1 MNTNK
6 NWLVD
11 GSEHFVVEMGYST
24 SYGEPKIYN
33 VFDNLK
39 FEGETPEVLSYSVNG
54 LHSFAALDKDSGT
67 TNTSNIKMYKDGSFT
82 IEPDKY
88 GIYNMVD
95 SLTRVYE
102 GPEYGPTQV
111 EYVIRQGN
119 NTVTSTVTIIPDP
132 SSNGYDVLHDPA
144 AKLIADAATV
154 VSTNQDGISGN
165 ALDNLGIPQEVRSNL
180 SVSDFSVAG
189 FGRYQAGNLVEIDHV
204 GTILINKDGSYHFT
218 PEQGYTGDVPEISY
232 TLVNSATQ
240 TRHVKQLLIR
250 QEDNVPNADEV
261 PILIHEGQKW
271 LFKPNVSF
279 SDHVNEKVDYWGP
292 YGGTEVKT
300 GNLLTGAS
308 SLALDGTP
316 SGKLEII
323 DFTFNG
329 QTYKAGETYQG
340 GRIWDPVWAT
350 VKSDGTFAIYQKSPT
365 QYGWES
371 GFYQNQLTYT
381 VSNGS
386 STVKSVWRDSFFTY
400 PEGPD
405 THDINDY
412 WNIRGNKNPLDW
424 QDADETVTANQ
435 HTLAG
440 NVWQIGDWDYRNL
453 NILLT
458 EYSINGMKYKA
469 GETAAIFGVGTF
481 TLYGRGA
488 YEFSVEGQRVT
499 SIKSLEIAYT
509 TSLHIDYQRDYFS
522 NRTENIVV
530 KTDKTDQSVLTL
542 NLADSVKAAPYAE
555 ANAKANVRVKLDRT
569 ISLDGGIETGNL
581 LSEYAAADKPYISG
595 FRVGNA
601 YYATNQTV
609 EVAGIGWVTI
619 TRDGSYYI
627 NSKDLSVLNKKLPD
641 IAFTVTNGYKASS
654 STLRLKMGE
663 IAPDDQDESAFFYG
677 HQEIAGNVLENKM
690 LAVSS
695 FKINGISYK
704 AGSTVEIEG
713 VGSFT
718 LDAKGAY
725 KLENVQAGALTE
737 LPSIVYTVQ
746 GSTRSEESRLDLTVD
761 STFTDLP
768 EEKLLEMAEL
778 TDGNEEISGLRNESV
793 YLLSNAKSMIGG
805 KYVGDLS
812 IAGFSVNGKA
822 YQLGDWVQFGSGAL
836 TIDEYGYARYLSG
849 SATVDSPKP
858 TVTYTVSNGAKT
870 VTSEL
875 IITHKAEDV
884 SEPTKPQFEGKIF
897 VNKSPYY
904 WDESSSADLVIG
916 DSPSSGFL
924 DNWYERT
931 NSDGLLERFYIS
943 VNGDYLSSPSDSD
956 SNDIYIG
963 DRLNIDNLSW
973 NSGGTVIKGSS
984 YGSAVEGLRD
994 YLKAGGSEGSD
1005 AELVAYVRQNYT
1017 KLMDTHQQGGND
1029 DLNGGAGDDIIIG
1042 NAGDDTLTGGEGRDI
1057 FVFMANSNSGQDRIT
1072 DFVRGSDK
1080 IQFSDV
1086 VDSSSLIWETD
1097 TRTLKFTGVQDGN
1110 TYENSV
1116 FIQSASA
1123 DFKLE
1128 DLIG

>member
-24 SYGEPKIYN
+24 SYREPKIYN

-67 TNTSNIKMYKDGSFT
+67 TNTSNIKLYKDGSFT
-82 IEPDKY
+82 IEPDKNGLY
-88 GIYNMVD
+88 KPID
-95 SLTRVYE
+95 SLQLVYE
-102 GPEYGPTQV
+102 PPEYGPTQV

-119 NTVTSTVTIIPDP
+119 NTVTSTMMIIPDP
-132 SSNGYDVLHDPA
+132 SSNGFGILHDPT
-144 AKLIADAATV
+144 AKLIADSSAV
-154 VSTNQDGISGN
+154 VSTNPDGISGDV
-165 ALDNLGIPQEVRSNL
+165 LDNLGIPQEVKNNL

-204 GTILINKDGSYHFT
+204 GTILINKDGSYRFT

-232 TLVNSATQ
+232 TLVNSVTQ
-240 TRHVKQLLIR
+240 TRHVKQLNIR

-261 PILIHEGQKW
+261 PVLLHDAHQIEGETS
-271 LFKPNVSF
+271 VSF
-279 SDHVNEKVDYWGP
+279 SDRAGEKVDHWGA
-292 YGGTEVKT
+292 YDGTEVKT

-316 SGKLEII
+316 SGKLEIL

-329 QTYKAGETYQG
+329 KTHKAGETYQHKAG
-340 GRIWDPVWAT
+340 ETYQDGNAWVT
-350 VKSDGTFAIYQKSPT
+350 VKSDGTFAIYQEMPT
-365 QYGWES
+365 QYDWES

-386 STVKSVWRDSFFTY
+386 STVKAVWRDTFSTY
-400 PEGPD
+400 TGSD
-405 THDINDY
+405 GLFYDDY
-412 WNIRGNKNPLDW
+412 WFSKGDKNPLDW
-424 QDADETVTANQ
+424 HDGDETVTANQ
-435 HTLAG
+435 NTLTG
-440 NVWQIGDWDYRNL
+440 NVWQIGDHDYGSL
-453 NILLT
+453 TILLT
-458 EYSINGMKYKA
+458 EYSINGIKYKA
-469 GETAAIFGVGTF
+469 GETAAIFGLGTF
-481 TLYGRGA
+481 TLYGRGT
-488 YEFSVEGQRVT
+488 YEFSVEGQRID
-499 SIKSLEIAYT
+499 SIKSLDITYT
-509 TSLHIDYQRDYFS
+509 TGASYRG
-522 NRTENIVV
+522 ENN
-530 KTDKTDQSVLTL
+530 KFDRFTDQSVLTV

-1042 NAGDDTLTGGEGRDI
+1042 NAGNDTLTGGEGRDV
-1057 FVFMANSNSGQDRIT
+1057 FVFMANSNSGQDTIT

-1086 VDSSSLIWETD
+1086 VDTSSLIWEAD

>member
-11 GSEHFVVEMGYST
+11 GSEHFVAKMGYST
-24 SYGEPKIYN
+24 SYEEPKIYN

-54 LHSFAALDKDSGT
+54 LHRYAALDKDSGT

-95 SLTRVYE
+95 SLTHVYD

-111 EYVIRQGN
+111 EYVIRQGG

-132 SSNGYDVLHDPA
+132 SSNGYEVLHDPA
-144 AKLIADAATV
+144 AKLVADAATV
-154 VSTNQDGISGN
+154 VSTNPSGISGD
-165 ALDNLGIPQEVRSNL
+165 ALANLGIPQEVRSNL

-189 FGRYQAGNLVEIDHV
+189 VGRYQAGNVMEIENV
-204 GTILINKDGSYHFT
+204 GTILINKDGSYRFT
-218 PEQGYTGDVPEISY
+218 PEPGYTGDVPEISY
-232 TLVNSATQ
+232 TLINSATQ
-240 TRHVKQLLIR
+240 TREMKRLNIR
-250 QEDNVPNADEV
+250 QEDNVPNVDEV
-261 PILIHEGQKW
+261 PVLLHEGQKW
-271 LFKPNVSF
+271 ELESKVSF
-279 SDHVNEKVDYWGP
+279 SDRVNETVDHWGT
-292 YGGTEVKT
+292 YDGTEVKT

-308 SLALDGTP
+308 SLTLDGKP
-316 SGKLEII
+316 SGKLEIL

-329 QTYKAGETYQG
+329 KNYKAGETSQDG
-340 GRIWDPVWAT
+340 NAWAT
-350 VKSDGTFAIYQKSPT
+350 VKSDGTFAIYQNSPSLMDW
-365 QYGWES
+365 QS
-371 GFYQNQLTYT
+371 GYYQNQLIYT

-386 STVKSVWRDSFFTY
+386 STVKSVWRDSFY
-400 PEGPD
+400 ASSIWW
-405 THDINDY
+405 DIGDIHDY
-412 WNIRGNKNPLDW
+412 WYMKGNQNPLDW
-424 QDADETVTANQ
+424 NDADETMTANQ
-435 HTLAG
+435 NTLTG
-440 NVWQIGDWDYRNL
+440 NVWQIGDQDYGSL
-453 NILLT
+453 NIQLT

-469 GETAAIFGVGTF
+469 GETAAIFGLGTF

-488 YEFSVEGQRVT
+488 YEFSLEGQRVA
-499 SIKSLEIAYT
+499 SIKSLDITYT
-509 TSLHIDYQRDYFS
+509 TEASYRG
-522 NRTENIVV
+522 ENN
-530 KTDKTDQSVLTL
+530 KSDRFTDQSVLTL
-542 NLADSVKAAPYAE
+542 NLAGSVKAAPYAE
-555 ANAKANVRVKLDRT
+555 ANAKANVRVKLDKT
-569 ISLDGGIETGNL
+569 VSLDGGIETGNL

-609 EVAGIGWVTI
+609 EVAGIGWITI

-836 TIDEYGYARYLSG
+836 AIDEYGHARYLSG
-849 SATVDSPKP
+849 SATADSPKP

-943 VNGDYLSSPSDSD
+943 VNGDYLSRPSDSD

-1017 KLMDTHQQGGND
+1017 KLMDTHPQGGDD

-1042 NAGDDTLTGGEGRDI
+1042 NAGDDTLTGGEGRDV

>member
-11 GSEHFVVEMGYST
+11 GSEHFVAKMGYST
-24 SYGEPKIYN
+24 SYEEPKIYN

-54 LHSFAALDKDSGT
+54 LHRYAALDKDSGT

-95 SLTRVYE
+95 SLTYVYD

-111 EYVIRQGN
+111 EYVIRQGG

-132 SSNGYDVLHDPA
+132 SSNGYEVLHDPA
-144 AKLIADAATV
+144 AKLIADAAAV
-154 VSTNQDGISGN
+154 VSTNPSGISGD
-165 ALDNLGIPQEVRSNL
+165 ALANLGIPQEVRSNL

-189 FGRYQAGNLVEIDHV
+189 VGRYQAGNVMEIDNV
-204 GTILINKDGSYHFT
+204 GTILINKDGSYRFT
-218 PEQGYTGDVPEISY
+218 PEPGYTGDVPEISY
-232 TLVNSATQ
+232 TLINSATQ
-240 TRHVKQLLIR
+240 TREVKKLNIR
-250 QEDNVPNADEV
+250 QEDNVPNVDEV
-261 PILIHEGQKW
+261 PVLLHEGRKSQ
-271 LFKPNVSF
+271 LEPNVSP
-279 SDHVNEKVDYWGP
+279 SDMVGEKIYDWGMWH

-300 GNLLTGAS
+300 GNLLAGSS
-308 SLALDGTP
+308 SLTLDGKP
-316 SGKLEII
+316 SGKLEIL

-329 QTYKAGETYQG
+329 ETHKAGETYQG
-340 GRIWDPVWAT
+340 DAWAT
-350 VKSDGTFAIYQKSPT
+350 VKSDGTFVIYQQSPM
-365 QYGWES
+365 GS
-371 GFYQNQLTYT
+371 FFGDMPFYKNQLTYT
-381 VSNGS
+381 VSNGK
-386 STVKSVWRDSFFTY
+386 STVKAFWQDSFFHY
-400 PEGPD
+400 IFRPD
-405 THDINDY
+405 MLDVMDY
-412 WNIRGNKNPLDW
+412 IVGKGNENPLDW
-424 QDADETVTANQ
+424 QDADETVTVKQN
-435 HTLAG
+435 TLTG
-440 NVWQIGDWDYRNL
+440 NVWQVDDYNYSGL
-453 NILLT
+453 HILVT

-469 GETAAIFGVGTF
+469 GETAAIFGLGTF

-778 TDGNEEISGLRNESV
+778 TDGNEEISGLNNESV

-1017 KLMDTHQQGGND
+1017 QLMDTHPQGGDD

>member
-54 LHSFAALDKDSGT
+54 LHSFAALDKDSDT

-350 VKSDGTFAIYQKSPT
+350 VKSDGTFAIYQQSPT

-488 YEFSVEGQRVT
+488 YEFSVEGQRID
-499 SIKSLEIAYT
+499 SIKSLDIAYT
-509 TSLHIDYQRDYFS
+509 TKASYRG
-522 NRTENIVV
+522 ENNQSGEF
-530 KTDKTDQSVLTL
+530 TDQSVLTV

-555 ANAKANVRVKLDRT
+555 ANVKANGRAKLDRT
-569 ISLDGGIETGNL
+569 VSLDGGIETGNL

-609 EVAGIGWVTI
+609 EVAGVGWVTI

-654 STLRLKMGE
+654 STLRLKMAE

-677 HQEIAGNVLENKM
+677 HQKIAGNVLENKV

-695 FKINGISYK
+695 FNINGISYK

-737 LPSIVYTVQ
+737 LPSIVYTVE
-746 GSTRSEESRLDLTVD
+746 GSTRSEKSRLNLTVD
-761 STFTDLP
+761 STLTDVP
-768 EEKLLEMAEL
+768 KEKLLEMAKL
-778 TDGNEEISGLRNESV
+778 SDGNEEISGLHNNSLN
-793 YLLSNAKSMIGG
+793 LLANASSMIRGERIG
-805 KYVGDLS
+805 IMS
-812 IAGFSVNGKA
+812 IVDFTVNGKV
-822 YQLGDWVQFGSGAL
+822 YQAGDWVQFGSGAL
-836 TIDEYGYARYLSG
+836 TIGKDGTSKYLLG
-849 SATVDSPKP
+849 SATADSWVPP
-858 TVTYTVSNGAKT
+858 VTYTVSNGIKK
-870 VTSEL
+870 VNSVL
-875 IITHKAEDV
+875 IITHKPEDV
-884 SEPTKPQFEGKIF
+884 SEPANPQLEGK
-897 VNKSPYY
+897 VYVESSPGYVA
-904 WDESSSADLVIG
+904 DASSSADLVVG
-916 DSPSSGFL
+916 DRPSSGYL
-924 DNWYERT
+924 KRHGSWGGYDNLMSR
-931 NSDGLLERFYIS
+931 
-943 VNGDYLSSPSDSD
+943 SDSD
-956 SNDIYIG
+956 SDDIYIG
-963 DRLNIDNLSW
+963 DSLNIDSLSW
-973 NSGGTVIKGSS
+973 SRGDTVIKGSS
-984 YGSAVEGLRD
+984 YVNAVEGLRD

-1017 KLMDTHQQGGND
+1017 KLMDTNLKGGND
-1029 DLNGGAGDDIIIG
+1029 KIDAGAGDDIIIG
-1042 NAGDDTLTGGEGRDI
+1042 NAGNDTLTGGEGRDV
-1057 FVFMANSNSGQDRIT
+1057 FVFMANSNSGQDTIT

-1086 VDSSSLIWETD
+1086 VDTSSLIWEAD

-1110 TYENSV
+1110 VYKNSI

>member
-1 MNTNK
+1 MLT
-6 NWLVD
+6 
-11 GSEHFVVEMGYST
+11 GSS
-24 SYGEPKIYN
+24 
-33 VFDNLK
+33 
-39 FEGETPEVLSYSVNG
+39 
-54 LHSFAALDKDSGT
+54 
-67 TNTSNIKMYKDGSFT
+67 
-82 IEPDKY
+82 
-88 GIYNMVD
+88 
-95 SLTRVYE
+95 SLT
-102 GPEYGPTQV
+102 
-111 EYVIRQGN
+111 
-119 NTVTSTVTIIPDP
+119 
-132 SSNGYDVLHDPA
+132 
-144 AKLIADAATV
+144 
-154 VSTNQDGISGN
+154 
-165 ALDNLGIPQEVRSNL
+165 
-180 SVSDFSVAG
+180 
-189 FGRYQAGNLVEIDHV
+189 
-204 GTILINKDGSYHFT
+204 
-218 PEQGYTGDVPEISY
+218 
-232 TLVNSATQ
+232 
-240 TRHVKQLLIR
+240 
-250 QEDNVPNADEV
+250 
-261 PILIHEGQKW
+261 
-271 LFKPNVSF
+271 
-279 SDHVNEKVDYWGP
+279 
-292 YGGTEVKT
+292 
-300 GNLLTGAS
+300 
-308 SLALDGTP
+308 LDGKP
-316 SGKLEII
+316 SGKLEIL

-329 QTYKAGETYQG
+329 KNYKAGETYQDG
-340 GRIWDPVWAT
+340 NAWAT
-350 VKSDGTFAIYQKSPT
+350 VKNDGTFVIYQQSPT
-365 QYGWES
+365 QQYWEP

-386 STVKSVWRDSFFTY
+386 STVKSVWRDSFFAY
-400 PEGPD
+400 SGGPD
-405 THDINDY
+405 FNDINDY
-412 WNIRGNKNPLDW
+412 WNTKGNQNPLDW
-424 QDADETVTANQ
+424 NDADETVTANQ
-435 HTLAG
+435 NTLTG
-440 NVWQIGDWDYRNL
+440 NVWQIGDQDYGSL
-453 NILLT
+453 NIQLT

-469 GETAAIFGVGTF
+469 GDTAAIFGLGTF

-488 YEFSVEGQRVT
+488 YEFSVEGQRVA
-499 SIKSLEIAYT
+499 SIKSLDITYT
-509 TSLHIDYQRDYFS
+509 TEASYRG
-522 NRTENIVV
+522 ENNES
-530 KTDKTDQSVLTL
+530 DRFTDQSVLTL